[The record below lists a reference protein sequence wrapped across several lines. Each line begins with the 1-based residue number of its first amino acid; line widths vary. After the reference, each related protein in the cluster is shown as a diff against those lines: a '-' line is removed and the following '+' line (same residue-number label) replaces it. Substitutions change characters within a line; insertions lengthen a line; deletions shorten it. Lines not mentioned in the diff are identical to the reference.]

1 MTTARPATFPFGK
14 MTPQEA
20 IDLLFN
26 ATGHLSAN
34 RETHAKFIEAAN
46 VLKEAI
52 KPKEDKP

>member
-1 MTTARPATFPFGK
+1 MVT

-26 ATGHLSAN
+26 ATGHLPAN